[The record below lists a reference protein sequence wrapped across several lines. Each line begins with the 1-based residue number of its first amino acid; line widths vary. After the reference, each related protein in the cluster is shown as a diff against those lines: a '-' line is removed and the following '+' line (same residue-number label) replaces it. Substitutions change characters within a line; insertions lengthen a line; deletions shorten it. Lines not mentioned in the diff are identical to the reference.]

1 MKNVIKITE
10 SDLHRIIK
18 ETICKIY
25 AKMPLN
31 EFFVKRKD
39 FVAKQHN
46 LARQILEN
54 WCLINYCTLTGQ
66 IRDKEY
72 WKKELWALIDN
83 LGSEGMKV
91 GNDPKTRYNA
101 IREGFDEISL
111 DDSTERVLKLINRKF
126 KIENIPIDE
135 IVVKVAEN
143 FISNVDKLIWTIAN
157 YLINDDGEKYI
168 NSI

>member
-1 MKNVIKITE
+1 
-10 SDLHRIIK
+10 
-18 ETICKIY
+18 
-25 AKMPLN
+25 
-31 EFFVKRKD
+31 
-39 FVAKQHN
+39 
-46 LARQILEN
+46 
-54 WCLINYCTLTGQ
+54 
-66 IRDKEY
+66 
-72 WKKELWALIDN
+72 
-83 LGSEGMKV
+83 MKV

-157 YLINDDGEKYI
+157 YLINDDREKYI